1 MPVVT
6 TAEYVVM
13 VPRIRQGPALYR
25 PDPDTIVPVFHVRIW
40 PDPAC
45 VARGSFSAY
54 PMLRERKFTMLV
66 KVFPIKLQNGLQDKV
81 EAVVREFAP
90 KGPGTE
96 DGTLV
101 VPGVPGSGEA
111 GLPAVRRAFRRS
123 GRLRRAHELA
133 GLPRP
138 DRRPVREHDR
148 RFHRTRPRAGRR
160 PVEPA
165 ALRRQLSG
173 SGQLAGA
180 QLTSVAVMTNR
191 AQHARAFA

>member
-45 VARGSFSAY
+45 AARGSFSAY
-54 PMLRERKFTMLV
+54 PMLREGKFTMLV

-90 KGPGTE
+90 KGPGAE
-96 DGTLV
+96 DGTL
-101 VPGVPGSGEA
+101 S
-111 GLPAVRRAFRRS
+111 FRVYWERYS
-123 GRLRRAHELA
+123 EPHVIEKKK
-133 GLPRP
+133 
-138 DRRPVREHDR
+138 
-148 RFHRTRPRAGRR
+148 RPRA
-160 PVEPA
+160 A
-165 ALRRQLSG
+165 SKASW
-173 SGQLAGA
+173 
-180 QLTSVAVMTNR
+180 
-191 AQHARAFA
+191 